1 MQKAF
6 CTLHFC
12 SKFGKLK
19 HLLLLQ
25 DIQSSTSMP
34 SLDTQTL
41 YTIVLGGLGIGVYYA
56 APIIQ
61 KYLAEREVVWYVYS
75 GKKSHTPQKNKEE
88 FGSVLVP
95 PRPIDPD
102 LNKLVKEAALKR
114 MRISSHSRKMRGTTA
129 RRRVSIT
136 RTRRKPLV
144 KSETNNLAS
153 ISITKLSKS
162 VASKVKSKN
171 DTQQYPE
178 DRALALAIASMVHT
192 DGVTVF
198 RIIPTL
204 PSPDMTTHTLCRIAH
219 EFLPIIHRRGYRIR
233 SVSEFYAEN
242 GKGDKDSDGLDYEL
256 GGRNRCVQPG
266 DKIKG
271 HELSHVLG
279 YNKIATRGGWNARM
293 NPDHDHTIHL
303 RLRHRDN
310 VDCFF
315 TYDEVVR
322 TMAHELA
329 HCVHKH
335 HGDSFFELMR
345 DILEEYMVFHGLV
358 DESEE
363 DSWFIFD

>member
-1 MQKAF
+1 
-6 CTLHFC
+6 
-12 SKFGKLK
+12 
-19 HLLLLQ
+19 
-25 DIQSSTSMP
+25 MP

-41 YTIVLGGLGIGVYYA
+41 YTIVLGIVYA

-95 PRPIDPD
+95 PRPIDPE

-114 MRISSHSRKMRGTTA
+114 MRLSSHSRKKRGTTA

-153 ISITKLSKS
+153 ISITELSKS
-162 VASKVKSKN
+162 IASKVKSKN
-171 DTQQYPE
+171 DTPSPD
-178 DRALALAIASMVHT
+178 DRALALANASMVHT

-204 PSPDMTTHTLCRIAH
+204 PSPDMTTDTLSRIAH

-242 GKGDKDSDGLDYEL
+242 GKGKDSDGLDYEL
-256 GGRNRCVQPG
+256 GGRNRSIQPG
-266 DKIKG
+266 DKIQG
-271 HELSHVLG
+271 HELSHTLG
-279 YNKIATRGGWNARM
+279 YNAIATRGRGPASGGWNARM
-293 NPDHDHTIHL
+293 RPDHDHTIHL
-303 RLRHRDN
+303 RLRHPDN

-315 TYDEVVR
+315 TYDEVVH

-329 HCVHKH
+329 HCVHRH

-345 DILEEYMVFHGLV
+345 DILEEYTVFHGLV